1 MEKLLGG
8 KADYSEDALKD
19 VLGPGWKEITDNLLS
34 IGFLSRGKKHNDP
47 VYSISFFVSTRNEPY
62 QRKCLG
68 RKQG

>member
-34 IGFLSRGKKHNDP
+34 IGFLSRGKKHNEP
-47 VYSISFFVSTRNEPY
+47 VHWWPNNAGSLRLQNN
-62 QRKCLG
+62 R
-68 RKQG
+68 

>member
-19 VLGPGWKEITDNLLS
+19 LLGPGWKEITDNLLS

-47 VYSISFFVSTRNEPY
+47 VYSIPFFVSTRNEPY